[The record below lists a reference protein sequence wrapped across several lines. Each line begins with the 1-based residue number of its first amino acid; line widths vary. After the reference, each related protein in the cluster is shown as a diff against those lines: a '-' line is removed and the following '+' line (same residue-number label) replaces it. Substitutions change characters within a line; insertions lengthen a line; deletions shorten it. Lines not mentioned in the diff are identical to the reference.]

1 MRSESLAF
9 LRSLLDTPS
18 PSGFEREGQKVW
30 LDYVRANGATTTWN
44 DAYGNCFAALEVPG
58 GVGAKP
64 SSGAHPEV
72 DFTVAICGHADEIGL
87 MVNHID
93 SNGFVYCRQI
103 GGIDPASI
111 VGKRIQF
118 RSSVAGVSNPVL
130 GMVGATAIHLQD
142 RTGDA
147 KVRKLHELFID
158 IGAKDE
164 AGARA
169 RLNIGDPG
177 VFSDCSMMLDDDVIV
192 ARALDNRVGTWVA
205 AETLRLCSEMPGRKV
220 RIVAVSTVQ
229 EEVGLH
235 GARMVAQ
242 SLNPRVALV
251 TDVGHATDSPGI
263 TQAQHGQFKLGAG
276 PKIAVGGSMQP
287 EVVARL
293 MATAERLTISLQR
306 AATPG
311 SSGTDTDAIFLAG
324 GGIPCGLISLPIR
337 YMHTTV
343 EMARLSDLEQ
353 IPQVFAGFCEG
364 LSPDH
369 VFAPKL

>member
-1 MRSESLAF
+1 
-9 LRSLLDTPS
+9 
-18 PSGFEREGQKVW
+18 ERDGQRVW
-30 LDYVRANGATTTWN
+30 LDYVRANGATSTWN
-44 DAYGNCFAALEVPG
+44 DAYGNCFAALEPTGPAERPAVPG
-58 GVGAKP
+58 PAGTASARP
-64 SSGAHPEV
+64 
-72 DFTVAICGHADEIGL
+72 FTVAVCGHADEIGL

-93 SNGFVYCRQI
+93 TNGFVFCRQI

-118 RSSVAGVSNPVL
+118 RSSVKGVGEPVL
-130 GMVGATAIHLQD
+130 GLVGATAIHLQD

-169 RLNIGDPG
+169 RLNIGDAG
-177 VFSDCSMMLDDDVIV
+177 VFSDASMMMDSDVIV

-205 AETLRLCSEMPGRKV
+205 AETLRLCAQMTARHV
-220 RIVAVSTVQ
+220 RVVAVSTVQ
-229 EEVGLH
+229 EEVGCR
-235 GARMVAQ
+235 GARMVAD
-242 SLNPRVALV
+242 SLHPNVALV

-276 PKIAVGGSMQP
+276 PKLAVGGGMQP

-293 MATAERLTISLQR
+293 AATAERLNISLQR
-306 AATPG
+306 SATPG
-311 SSGTDTDAIFLAG
+311 SSGTDTDAIFPAG
-324 GGIPCGLISLPIR
+324 GGIPSGLISLPIR

-343 EMARLSDLEQ
+343 EMARLSDLDQ

-364 LSPDH
+364 LKADH
-369 VFAPKL
+369 AFAPSL